1 MEVAIKTGL
10 LVYAAGPGP
19 KQRRFWCSPPPQ
31 TKAINPQR
39 WQWGNR
45 HEQDR
50 ISIKKQKEEEEEE
63 EARAATEGEMLPRF
77 SGATAVVNLT
87 INVFTDFILN
97 EPINY

>member
-1 MEVAIKTGL
+1 MLRVPDPSSGDFGA
-10 LVYAAGPGP
+10 
-19 KQRRFWCSPPPQ
+19 SPPPQ

-50 ISIKKQKEEEEEE
+50 ISIKKQKEEEEE